1 MDWQGI
7 RGSRAC
13 GHRLAEGCVH
23 RLIFRR
29 GEQMSLDRL
38 INAYGRLRSNFPA
51 NFVLLYV
58 VEIYLMN

>member
-1 MDWQGI
+1 MDWQGM

-29 GEQMSLDRL
+29 GEQTGLDRL
-38 INAYGRLRSNFPA
+38 MNAYGQLRSNFPA
-51 NFVLLYV
+51 NFVLL
-58 VEIYLMN
+58 